1 MAAANVQPVPWVCT
15 PGTRSPTICDLAVA
29 IHEHVDD
36 VGAIEVAAL
45 DHHRTGA
52 HRPQRA
58 GGAGGVLR
66 GADGSPVSTSASG
79 MLGVTTRASG
89 SSVRR
94 TASTASAGQQVVAA
108 LGHHHRV
115 DDQVGQPQ
123 PGDRRR
129 HRLDDCRRRQ
139 HAGLDGVAAEVAD
152 HGLDLGDDER
162 GRRQVHAADGTVS
175 CAVSAVMAEVP

>member
-1 MAAANVQPVPWVCT
+1 MAAANVQPVPWVCDA
-15 PGTRSPTICDLAVA
+15 GNAFADDRDLTVAV
-29 IHEHVDD
+29 HQHVDD
-36 VGAIEVAAL
+36 VVAIEVAAL

-66 GADGSPVSTSASG
+66 GADRQPGQHLR
-79 MLGVTTRASG
+79 LGNVGRDDSRQRQQRPAYRLDG
-89 SSVRR
+89 VG
-94 TASTASAGQQVVAA
+94 GQQVVAA

-129 HRLDDCRRRQ
+129 DRLDDCRGRQ
-139 HAGLDGVAAEVAD
+139 HAGLDGVAAEVAG

-162 GRRQVHAADGTVS
+162 RRRQVHAVTARVS